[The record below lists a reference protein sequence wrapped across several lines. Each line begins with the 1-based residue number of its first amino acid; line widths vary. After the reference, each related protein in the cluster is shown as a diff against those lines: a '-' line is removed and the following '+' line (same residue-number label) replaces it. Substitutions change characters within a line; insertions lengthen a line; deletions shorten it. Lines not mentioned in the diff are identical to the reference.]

1 MLSDFGQESEKIYY
15 NTILG
20 HPKNLRRRNVMSTIA
35 AISTAPGIGGIGII
49 RMSGE
54 NCFDILDKIFVPKNK
69 TEIKGYTM
77 KYGKLINPKLGEFI
91 DEVIVSYFVAP
102 KSYTKENM
110 CEINS
115 HGGICVMNRILE
127 LCIENGASLAEP
139 GEFTKR
145 AFLNGRIDLSQ
156 AEAVIDMIN
165 AKTDSEMKAASN
177 QLEGGLSEKIKKI
190 RDIGI
195 SLMSDIEA
203 SIDYPEYDVEEV
215 TNAKLLQKLSEM
227 EKLLEALEEH
237 FESGKIIKEGI
248 KTAII
253 GKPNSGKSSLLN
265 AMLREDRAIVSN
277 IEGTTRDTIEEYV
290 SVKGIPLKII
300 DTAGI
305 RSAENEIEKIG
316 IEKSKKVANEADLII
331 AIFDGSKPLT
341 EDDENILDLIKDKNA
356 IIVINKQDLG
366 ENKQTVA
373 KLEIGKNTVKI
384 SALTK
389 ENIEKLYEE
398 IAILYSFDKI
408 KIEAVDSVTN
418 IRHKTAIKNAKNNI
432 EEAVKTAT
440 DKMPI
445 DIIAIQIK
453 EALENLGEIT
463 GDNISDSIIQDIFS
477 KFCLGK

>member
-1 MLSDFGQESEKIYY
+1 
-15 NTILG
+15 
-20 HPKNLRRRNVMSTIA
+20 MSTIA

-69 TEIKGYTM
+69 TEKKGYTM

-127 LCIENGASLAEP
+127 LCIENGANLAEP

-227 EKLLEALEEH
+227 KNLLEALEEN

-305 RSAENEIEKIG
+305 RNAENEIEKIG

-341 EDDENILDLIKDKNA
+341 EDDENILELIKDKNA

-366 ENKQTVA
+366 ENKQTVS

-432 EEAVKTAT
+432 AEAVKTAT
-440 DKMPI
+440 NKMPI

-453 EALENLGEIT
+453 EVLENLGEIT